1 MTGQGSGAAEPSR
14 LSRGQG
20 FREPQPSC
28 RRQPARQ
35 AHRRHVAAP
44 REPASPSGPAVCRAR
59 QPPWSWHQP
68 GARARSVSSEPPVVM
83 DSSGTEVT
91 SSQPAGGQGR
101 ARRVARCQKPRRSES
116 VAGAPRASRAPPE
129 SEPPA
134 SPGPGGV
141 DRRGWRRLPQQQS
154 RPLGPPDAGQGS
166 ASKASAARPRTLLPE
181 TRRAPPER
189 RPRTQSCR
197 RRRARAPN
205 AVRLGRNISK
215 RGF

>member
-1 MTGQGSGAAEPSR
+1 MSRSLRASGSPPGRPTGATWPPQGSRPA
-14 LSRGQG
+14 
-20 FREPQPSC
+20 PQ
-28 RRQPARQ
+28 
-35 AHRRHVAAP
+35 AP
-44 REPASPSGPAVCRAR
+44 LCVGRAGRPGPGASPERALA
-59 QPPWSWHQP
+59 Q
-68 GARARSVSSEPPVVM
+68 SVSSEPPVVM

-205 AVRLGRNISK
+205 AVRLGRNVSK

>member
-1 MTGQGSGAAEPSR
+1 MSRSLHASGSPPGGPTGATWPPRGSRPA
-14 LSRGQG
+14 
-20 FREPQPSC
+20 PQ
-28 RRQPARQ
+28 
-35 AHRRHVAAP
+35 AP
-44 REPASPSGPAVCRAR
+44 LCVGRAGRPGPGASPERALA
-59 QPPWSWHQP
+59 Q
-68 GARARSVSSEPPVVM
+68 SVSSELPVVM

-91 SSQPAGGQGR
+91 SSQPAGGQAR
-101 ARRVARCQKPRRSES
+101 AHRVTRCQKPRGSES

-181 TRRAPPER
+181 TRRVPPER
-189 RPRTQSCR
+189 RPRAQSCR

-205 AVRLGRNISK
+205 AVRLGRNVSK
-215 RGF
+215 QGF

>member
-1 MTGQGSGAAEPSR
+1 MSRSLRASGSPPGRPTGATWPPRGSRPA
-14 LSRGQG
+14 
-20 FREPQPSC
+20 PQ
-28 RRQPARQ
+28 
-35 AHRRHVAAP
+35 AP
-44 REPASPSGPAVCRAR
+44 LCVGRAGRPGPGASPERALA
-59 QPPWSWHQP
+59 Q
-68 GARARSVSSEPPVVM
+68 SVSSEPPVVM

-134 SPGPGGV
+134 SPSPGGV

-189 RPRTQSCR
+189 RLRTQSCR

-205 AVRLGRNISK
+205 AVRLGRNVSK